1 MIILLFTLMGLLI
14 ALNAPISLVLG
25 TASAI
30 TAYLKGNIPL
40 IFIPQKIFTS
50 LDSFPLLA
58 IPLFVLAGSFL
69 ETGGVGMRLVNL
81 ANVLVRHIRGGL
93 GFVVIVSTIFFSE
106 ISGSSAA
113 DAAAIGSVTIP
124 AMIRLGYKAAFATA
138 IVAAAG
144 GMAALIPPSIIGV
157 IYGWQANVSV
167 GAIFAGGFVPG
178 FLMGGGVW
186 VYTYFYARR
195 MKFPTE
201 KRASAKEMWI
211 ALRESLPALMMPVII
226 LGGIFAGIFTA
237 TEAAAVAVV
246 YGLVVALF
254 YYRELTLNDIPKILV
269 NSAVTTGFVG
279 LLLGLASVF
288 GWVLTTQQAPV
299 RLANLIMA
307 ISSSQWVFLLL
318 VNILFLI
325 AGCFLNATALLII
338 LVPILVPM
346 AEKFGVDL
354 IHFGIMLIANL
365 GVGYVTPPVGICLYV
380 ACGISKQPL
389 SEVIKPLLPY
399 LFVMVFMLIFVT
411 YIPWLSLVIPNLI
424 YSK

>member
-1 MIILLFTLMGLLI
+1 MIILLFILIGLLI

-178 FLMGGGVW
+178 FLMGGGLC

-246 YGLVVALF
+246 YGFIVAVF
-254 YYRELTLNDIPKILV
+254 YYRELKFKDIPKILV
-269 NSAVTTGFVG
+269 DSAVTTGFVG

-288 GWVLTTQQAPV
+288 GWFLTTEQVPV
-299 RLANLIMA
+299 KLANLIME
-307 ISSSQWVFLLL
+307 ISGSQWVFLLL

-338 LVPILVPM
+338 LVPILLPM

-389 SEVIKPLLPY
+389 AEVIKPLLPY

-411 YIPWLSLVIPNLI
+411 YIPWLSLVIPNMI